1 RLQTRPIY
9 LTHHQTE
16 ATTMATRLDDME
28 SGSKQQV
35 RTQKENYDNP
45 ENVLDGGLIGS
56 PAMYCLVAE
65 VHDDQLHI
73 GEVQV
78 TIPEDRQN
86 TVKEKGYHNKKIIL
100 DIRPED
106 IYDAND
112 TDWSNGHNIP
122 ITVDVAELM
131 GSETIVYGKVNNQE
145 IVARI
150 EARTG
155 IETGSKMELQF
166 DMANCHFFDPESEE
180 RIKGIKVETVAQ

>member
-1 RLQTRPIY
+1 
-9 LTHHQTE
+9 
-16 ATTMATRLDDME
+16 
-28 SGSKQQV
+28 
-35 RTQKENYDNP
+35 
-45 ENVLDGGLIGS
+45 
-56 PAMYCLVAE
+56 
-65 VHDDQLHI
+65 
-73 GEVQV
+73 
-78 TIPEDRQN
+78 
-86 TVKEKGYHNKKIIL
+86 
-100 DIRPED
+100 

-131 GSETIVYGKVNNQE
+131 GSETIVYGKVNNQD

-180 RIKGIKVETVAQ
+180 RIKVIKEKKTNIKFNYNKFDVFILYRQISKT